1 MQNVWDWCKKDIC
14 SKTLCI
20 FIDFMH
26 LFFIPRYLL
35 LQMFLECS
43 SHLLKACII
52 CVFFF
57 FIPNACTVLNCH
69 FVHLWIVFLYI
80 YNKLNG
86 KKLQLCSLYSQVNDT
101 TLIWIL
107 YVKLCRV
114 FDAGTFAVKFIQ
126 ILNSMSNSCIIALS
140 TVEEIFP

>member
-1 MQNVWDWCKKDIC
+1 M
-14 SKTLCI
+14 
-20 FIDFMH
+20 
-26 LFFIPRYLL
+26 
-35 LQMFLECS
+35 E
-43 SHLLKACII
+43 
-52 CVFFF
+52 
-57 FIPNACTVLNCH
+57 
-69 FVHLWIVFLYI
+69 
-80 YNKLNG
+80 

-140 TVEEIFP
+140 TVEEIFPNDKVIKASGRITWRVYIVGNKNGFLKKCDQTGS